1 MSVNG
6 KVIPHTPLAVD
17 FWQVRKCPG
26 TRLFFLSHMH
36 SDHTVG
42 LTSTWSNRPIYCS
55 PTTATLL
62 KLKLQVKEQ
71 WIHSLELGEPYLL
84 PMDDIGKEKLT
95 VTLIDAN
102 HCPGSVMFLFEGY
115 FGSIL
120 YTGDFRYIPSMLREP
135 CLRTNTTIDVLY
147 LDNTNCDP
155 NRDLPSRQR
164 ATQQIKEIIRSH
176 PNHNVVIGLYSLSL
190 IHI

>member
-62 KLKLQVKEQ
+62 KLKLQV
-71 WIHSLELGEPYLL
+71 
-84 PMDDIGKEKLT
+84 
-95 VTLIDAN
+95 
-102 HCPGSVMFLFEGY
+102 
-115 FGSIL
+115 
-120 YTGDFRYIPSMLREP
+120 
-135 CLRTNTTIDVLY
+135 
-147 LDNTNCDP
+147 
-155 NRDLPSRQR
+155 
-164 ATQQIKEIIRSH
+164 RSH
-176 PNHNVVIGLYSLSL
+176 RDTFILGVLVNNTKLRCHILFPPHTERFTLCAVMEGLFQVSTLAQPVTPTPRFLVPSFLLLNDTLQIYTAQIL
-190 IHI
+190 I